1 MQTYQEKLRLV
12 VEDIKSTQTTS
23 FVGEIISPLTLLEYH
38 EIISKENVI
47 LVSSP
52 VFSFDVIEL
61 TPSFASETLKL
72 PRLSTD
78 EVVLNASICKFD
90 NFSDLI
96 ISPDHLYFFYTLG
109 NCLGKYHIRFT
120 KIPLEILKDSIE
132 RLESVRRMNTNLAL
146 QLPEIR
152 DYINSETFKKDHE
165 IVSQDVNDLRKK
177 ILLSFMEWKDNPQG
191 VNLSC

>member
-12 VEDIKSTQTTS
+12 VEDIKSTQTS
-23 FVGEIISPLTLLEYH
+23 SPFGEIISPLSFLEYH

-47 LVSSP
+47 LVSTP
-52 VFSFDVIEL
+52 VFSFNVIEL
-61 TPSFASETLKL
+61 TPSFATESMKL
-72 PRLSTD
+72 PGLSTD
-78 EVVLNASICKFD
+78 EVVLNTSICKFE

-96 ISPDHLYFFYTLG
+96 ISPENLYFFYAFG

-132 RLESVRRMNTNLAL
+132 RLESVKRMNTNLAL

-152 DYINSETFKKDHE
+152 DYVNSETFKRDHE
-165 IVSQDVNDLRKK
+165 ILSQDVNELRKK
-177 ILLSFMEWKDNPQG
+177 ILLSFMEWKENPQG
-191 VNLSC
+191 YVNS